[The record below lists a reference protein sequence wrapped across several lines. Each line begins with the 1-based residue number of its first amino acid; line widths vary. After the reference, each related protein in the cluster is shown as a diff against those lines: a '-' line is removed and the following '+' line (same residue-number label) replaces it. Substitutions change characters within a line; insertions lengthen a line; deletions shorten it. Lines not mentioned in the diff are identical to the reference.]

1 MCTPTD
7 ALSGVQSNS
16 STMSRHSRAQRP
28 MLECKPI
35 TQGSATA
42 PCASADTESFDLTR
56 ALFRIVRKG
65 RVSRLQSYVAKSLAT
80 DHVVGPSLVS
90 NSAATVYLLAST
102 VDSQGRRL
110 LHVACEYGQVKMLR
124 LWARVTSPIN
134 ACNHAC
140 AGSAQ
145 AIVLAI
151 QCTIFHPTFSPCCK
165 GVWRK
170 TLPVYDAVASYYPSH
185 ISFPFGCK
193 LLGCLLKSNLELL
206 YVRNNE
212 GLSPSY
218 LLEQLWRL
226 ASPKERSKGDAVSSK
241 SDF

>member
-124 LWARVTSPIN
+124 YLVSIGLPIE
-134 ACNHAC
+134 
-140 AGSAQ
+140 
-145 AIVLAI
+145 
-151 QCTIFHPTFSPCCK
+151 
-165 GVWRK
+165 
-170 TLPVYDAVASYYPSH
+170 VYDKKGNTPVHSCLKYSMKHQRFAKC
-185 ISFPFGCK
+185 CK